1 MKSLEVLKKL
11 TPLGRPYDK
20 AQIKRMLAE
29 GTTIFCGDYT
39 EDYQFGLKYAT
50 MKIDNILYS
59 FNMTN
64 TTEEQLGYNLEQ
76 AAIFND
82 NYFDVLWDGYLSERD
97 FLIPDID
104 GIVDDVDPNFYVYSH
119 KQIREYFSQ
128 PENKMSIAAFQTP

>member
-1 MKSLEVLKKL
+1 
-11 TPLGRPYDK
+11 
-20 AQIKRMLAE
+20 
-29 GTTIFCGDYT
+29 
-39 EDYQFGLKYAT
+39 
-50 MKIDNILYS
+50 
-59 FNMTN
+59 MTN